1 MYRIEDHQELPP
13 LKVTED
19 SITHDRMLEAY
30 RKSVKVSLMRS
41 VSRLAYLT
49 DNLLVILG
57 KERKKK
63 N

>member
-13 LKVTED
+13 LKVT
-19 SITHDRMLEAY
+19 ITHDRMLEAY